1 MLQYHAPVHI
11 DPNSTLT
18 LTPNPEPRTPN
29 PEPRT
34 PNPEPRTCATRQAS
48 VRVGGVPPDMS
59 DLDLRELFRRSG
71 TILSLQVRVRM
82 GAGGEGDG
90 FREGEGEG

>member
-1 MLQYHAPVHI
+1 
-11 DPNSTLT
+11 
-18 LTPNPEPRTPN
+18 
-29 PEPRT
+29 
-34 PNPEPRTCATRQAS
+34 

-82 GAGGEGDG
+82 GAGGEGEG